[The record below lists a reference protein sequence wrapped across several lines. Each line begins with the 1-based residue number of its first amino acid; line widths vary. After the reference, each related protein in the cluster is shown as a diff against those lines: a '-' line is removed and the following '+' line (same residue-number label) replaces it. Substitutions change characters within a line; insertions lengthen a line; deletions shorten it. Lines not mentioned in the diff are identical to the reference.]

1 MPCSLSGIDHTTFQ
15 LEALAVILYPTSES
29 NCLSVP
35 ALVDGSVPLLILDHK
50 SRDQLLFVLDSLSY
64 GTVAMARLSK
74 TTRGSNDTPKTTL
87 EDKSAGVTNQLNFYQ
102 AHASLR
108 ELGSAAS
115 IFKDEA
121 ADTMRTIPMN
131 VGPSSSPTNNV
142 DKEMLTN
149 AMGAVHDEASVT
161 KDEGDVDSTILSKDV
176 IEDAAAG
183 LSDHPKARTRSKQLA
198 KHVHSSLPLETLGDV
213 PSITLIKDNRHA
225 STMSV
230 FWRKSY
236 IYYSGSSGNTSFSGK
251 LAMVLMSTI
260 CCVGVC
266 MFGALLFAVALKVR
280 LFHARRMGRSNHSH
294 HGRTQQQANQQ
305 VHENGFKKVVPK
317 VVLESYGVQT
327 VLEIS
332 PTSVTLTPLVEK
344 LKPPTVLFRKGK
356 SSPWTEGVPE
366 MEEGFEVRGNV
377 RRQGTMTRRTGHR
390 QLLDNSLEERIEDGS
405 TRGGLVGH
413 SHQTG
418 SSLTPPM
425 DGALEGTT
433 VATMSGNSYGSI
445 RVTYNRQGHPNPL
458 PTPSTT
464 VSLAPSYRHS
474 SGSSPSRERSKC
486 SSHPFANADA
496 QTTCAI
502 CLTDYDVGEQVRTLP
517 CHHQYHLGCIDPWLL
532 SVAALCPICKRDLWP
547 GTSSL

>member
-15 LEALAVILYPTSES
+15 LKALAVILYPTSES

-50 SRDQLLFVLDSLSY
+50 SRDQLLFALDSLSY

-74 TTRGSNDTPKTTL
+74 TTRGSNDTPKTIL
-87 EDKSAGVTNQLNFYQ
+87 EDKSAGVTDQLDFYQ
-102 AHASLR
+102 ARASLR
-108 ELGSAAS
+108 EFGSATN

-121 ADTMRTIPMN
+121 AGTMRTIPVN
-131 VGPSSSPTNNV
+131 VGPSSSLTNNV
-142 DKEMLTN
+142 DKGMLPN
-149 AMGAVHDEASVT
+149 SMGAVHDEASVT
-161 KDEGDVDSTILSKDV
+161 KDEGDVDSTTPSQDIV
-176 IEDAAAG
+176 EDATAG
-183 LSDHPKARTRSKQLA
+183 LSDHLKARARSNQLA
-198 KHVHSSLPLETLGDV
+198 KHVHSSLPPETLDDV

-225 STMSV
+225 STMSA

-280 LFHARRMGRSNHSH
+280 LFHARRMGRNHHSH
-294 HGRTQQQANQQ
+294 HGGTQHRANQQ

-332 PTSVTLTPLVEK
+332 PTTVTLTPLVEK
-344 LKPPTVLFRKGK
+344 SKPPTVLFRKGK

-366 MEEGFEVRGNV
+366 MEGGFEVRGNV
-377 RRQGTMTRRTGHR
+377 RGNVRGTVRRQGTMT
-390 QLLDNSLEERIEDGS
+390 NSLEEQTEDGS
-405 TRGGLVGH
+405 TRGGDLVGH

-418 SSLTPPM
+418 SSLTWATN
-425 DGALEGTT
+425 GTLEEETT
-433 VATMSGNSYGSI
+433 VAGMSGNSHGSI
-445 RVTYNRQGHPNPL
+445 RITYNRQGHPNP
-458 PTPSTT
+458 S
-464 VSLAPSYRHS
+464 SYRHS

-486 SSHPFANADA
+486 CSHPFAHADA

-547 GTSSL
+547 GTSSSL